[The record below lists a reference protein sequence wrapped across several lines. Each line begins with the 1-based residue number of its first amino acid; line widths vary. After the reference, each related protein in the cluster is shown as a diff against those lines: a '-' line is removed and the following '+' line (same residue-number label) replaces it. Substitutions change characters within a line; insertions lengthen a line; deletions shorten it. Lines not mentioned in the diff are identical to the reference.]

1 MVSIN
6 GTSLAWLPS
15 YLTNRKQY
23 ISINHEL
30 ETDTQNIRGNKQFDA
45 KEKVFCNN
53 ISLKNYKSSTSM
65 YKSHKKD
72 NLPLYNLFFLF
83 LFFSNLPL
91 LSCRLKSKKS
101 KKQNQKRFLV
111 FSRRKTIMERLQ
123 HIENKVEKNIALIHR
138 AKLFLNENQL
148 LRLYFS
154 YIQRYLD
161 YGNLAQGSPIREKL

>member
-53 ISLKNYKSSTSM
+53 VSLKNYKSSTSM

-72 NLPLYNLFFLF
+72 NLPLLRPV
-83 LFFSNLPL
+83 FSNLPL

-138 AKLFLNENQL
+138 EKLFLNENQL

-154 YIQRYLD
+154 YIQR
-161 YGNLAQGSPIREKL
+161 